1 VAGWV
6 ALAGLAEELDIAGVA
21 GVAVVAPA
29 VLAVDVAAAVGTAV
43 GAVVGTK
50 GPIHYHSIGTSGRL
64 SSSLAQPDRLPGG
77 AKEHRTDEQAR

>member
-1 VAGWV
+1 M
-6 ALAGLAEELDIAGVA
+6 ALAGLAEELGIAGVA
-21 GVAVVAPA
+21 DVA

-77 AKEHRTDEQAR
+77 AKEHRTDEQAQ